1 MQVVFLISQG
11 KDMHKA
17 EGLLHLLAQCVQ
29 NHKGPTYCLVA
40 PPFLKNFA
48 PSGCSFKKLPKW
60 VNYLPYNL
68 GWALFKKLS
77 SLEVSLLITTDT
89 YSNFNPSVEPLL
101 APCYQ
106 TPYTPSPSLHFF
118 IVGQVST
125 EKEFLFLLKAFS
137 QFKKR
142 QQSAMQL
149 VIPES
154 SLYSIARCKE
164 QLMSYKFRE
173 AVQVLN
179 LDSFEKMIQL
189 ESTSFALAAT
199 DQKGDLPLWQQK
211 ARQLK
216 MPLLVPASF
225 QVDEKQSESLLLYS
239 TNEIQSLAEKMML
252 VYKDENLRSQLIKSA
267 GSQPTCLSLQSH
279 PIYYEYLHHT
289 N

>member
-29 NHKGPTYCLVA
+29 YHKGPTYYLVA
-40 PPFLKNFA
+40 PAFLKNFA
-48 PSGCSFKKLPKW
+48 PSGCIFKTLPKW
-60 VNYLPYNL
+60 VNYLPFKL
-68 GWALFKKLS
+68 GWTLFKRLS

-89 YSNFNPSVEPLL
+89 CSNFNPSVQPLL
-101 APCYQ
+101 APCYE
-106 TPYTPSPSLHFF
+106 TLPTSHPSLHFF
-118 IVGQVST
+118 IVGQVPT

-142 QQSAMQL
+142 QQSTMRL

-154 SLYSIARCKE
+154 SLYSIARYKE
-164 QLMSYKFRE
+164 QLATYKFRD
-173 AVQVLN
+173 AVQVLT
-179 LDSFEKMIQL
+179 LDSFEKMMQL
-189 ESTSFALAAT
+189 ESTSFALIAT
-199 DQKGDLPLWQQK
+199 DQQGDLLLWQQK

-225 QVDEKQSESLLLYS
+225 QVDDKQPQSFLLYS
-239 TNEIQSLAEKMML
+239 ANEIQSLAEQMML
-252 VYKDENLRSQLIKSA
+252 IYKDETLRSQLIKSA
-267 GSQPTCLSLQSH
+267 SSLPACLSLQSH